1 MCGRYALYAD
11 GEQLAWRFGLPV
23 PHPVPSR
30 YNIAPSQPL
39 LALRNNPDTRQRE
52 WTHLIWGLVPRW
64 AKDPTIGNR
73 MINARAETLHE
84 KPAFRDAYRY
94 RRCIIPANGFYE
106 WQKAG
111 AAKRPYFVRARDDLP
126 LGLAGLWATWH
137 SPDGSELQTCTIIT
151 TDANATVRPLH
162 ERMAV
167 ILPPDAYEA
176 WLEPTASPQALA
188 ALLRPAP
195 DDLLIAYP
203 VGTRVNSPNN
213 DDPSLIAPADAPQQS
228 ALEL

>member
-23 PHPVPSR
+23 PHPVPPR

-39 LALRNNPDTRQRE
+39 LALRHNPDTRQRE
-52 WTHLIWGLVPRW
+52 WTHLVWGLVPRW

-111 AAKRPYFVRARDDLP
+111 AAKRPYFVRGAR
-126 LGLAGLWATWH
+126 
-137 SPDGSELQTCTIIT
+137 
-151 TDANATVRPLH
+151 
-162 ERMAV
+162 
-167 ILPPDAYEA
+167 
-176 WLEPTASPQALA
+176 
-188 ALLRPAP
+188 RPAAGTGRAVG
-195 DDLLIAYP
+195 DLAQPRRERTAHLHDYHH
-203 VGTRVNSPNN
+203 RRER
-213 DDPSLIAPADAPQQS
+213 DRAPATRPYGGHPA
-228 ALEL
+228 ARRLRAVA